1 MPAASSQ
8 QIFFKTKNTAKK
20 PAQYFC
26 IVFITVNKITPWKV
40 VKLLVLLTLFSSL
53 PRRFAFRG
61 SPSLLSSGFVPRVWL
76 GFWLRLEFWLRLGFW
91 FQLGFSLTKVE
102 RLHKGRLS
110 AQQEFRPNG
119 MEISIEV
126 ETLQRVR
133 HSAQQDIVEAAK
145 ESAQRKKI
153 SNKTSPKSI
162 LSLTCG
168 KS

>member
-1 MPAASSQ
+1 MWKKKGGGRNASSQ
-8 QIFFKTKNTAKK
+8 QPANFFQNTIYSKKT
-20 PAQYFC
+20 AQYCC

-76 GFWLRLEFWLRLGFW
+76 GFWLR
-91 FQLGFSLTKVE
+91 LGFSLTKVE